1 MATVNQVQALYI
13 SYFGRPADSQGL
25 KYWTEDVG
33 ASAPLE
39 QIANG
44 FAATEEYLA
53 SIQGETVQEIVT
65 DFYEN
70 LIGRAPEAAG
80 LDYWVQE
87 VLSGRTTTQLVGLRI
102 TQAVDAFPD
111 DNTDKIA
118 AESKFV
124 AANAWT
130 TTSGSTQ
137 AGIDAYTG
145 QIGEQAGRDFLE
157 PVTSVA
163 TIPDAAATTAAVNAL
178 INANPTGQELTLT
191 ALVDVADK
199 LGYNQLTAGGT
210 II

>member
-53 SIQGETVQEIVT
+53 SIQGETVQEIIT

-111 DNTDKIA
+111 DNADKIT
-118 AESKFV
+118 AEAKCYNIIGFYAVTELLRNNTLFDQLYRGRV
-124 AANAWT
+124 AQLAILT
-130 TTSGSTQ
+130 TTHTLQPPDGMWIRKSELRRGQRGSHSG
-137 AGIDAYTG
+137 
-145 QIGEQAGRDFLE
+145 
-157 PVTSVA
+157 V
-163 TIPDAAATTAAVNAL
+163 
-178 INANPTGQELTLT
+178 
-191 ALVDVADK
+191 
-199 LGYNQLTAGGT
+199 
-210 II
+210 